1 MPVDRPPHDLESIF
15 IENRT
20 SLREAAQAIVGARDR
35 AEDVT
40 QSAYLRVLEVSDSI
54 HVRQPLNYCFQVV
67 RHLAI
72 DFRRRMLL
80 EAHYF
85 VNESHGERVPAAAS
99 SPEQALIFR
108 EQLQMVESV
117 LNELPERTRKAF
129 SLYRLSGLTQ
139 RQIARQLGVSA
150 TMVNFM
156 IRDAMTALMNCRQH
170 APQK

>member
-1 MPVDRPPHDLESIF
+1 MVDRSPRDIESDIESIF

-40 QSAYLRVLEVSDSI
+40 QSAYMRVRELSDSL
-54 HVRQPLNYCFQVV
+54 HVQHPLKYCFQVV

-72 DFRRRMLL
+72 DCRRRMTL

-85 VNESHGERVPAAAS
+85 VDESHGQFVPAAMS
-99 SPEQALIFR
+99 SPEQTLISR
-108 EQLQMVESV
+108 EQLQMVERV
-117 LNELPERTRKAF
+117 LSELPERTCKAF
-129 SLYRLSGLTQ
+129 SLYRLGGLTQ
-139 RQIARQLGVSA
+139 RQIAQRLGVSA

-156 IRDAMTALMNCRQH
+156 IRDAMTALMSAR
-170 APQK
+170 